1 MRVVTVTIDAAA
13 AEAVWGRLTP
23 HQQRLVDLSLLG
35 YTEIEV
41 AGRMGIT
48 WTSVGNHKRQIRSR
62 FGGCSWLD
70 VLRVRQAMVETTTT
84 S

>member
-35 YTEIEV
+35 YTDMEV
-41 AGRMGIT
+41 AGQLGIT
-48 WTSVGNHKRQIRSR
+48 WPSVGNHKKLIRAL
-62 FGGCSWLD
+62 FGGVSWLD
-70 VLRVRQAMVETTTT
+70 VLRIRRVVAETTTT
-84 S
+84 